1 MAAQSEVDRENGVVG
16 EPTVFALEAHLH
28 SILETVPDAMIVID
42 ERGLIL
48 SFSAAAERMF
58 GFSEAE
64 LLGENISTLMP
75 SPDRERHDQ
84 YLEDY
89 LATGERRIIGIGRI
103 TTARRRN
110 GAVFPIDLH
119 IGEARAGAEKLFTGF
134 IRDLTERQAT
144 QRRLHDLQAELAH
157 VARVTA
163 MGTLA
168 TALAHELN
176 QPLTAIA
183 NYVETARDL
192 LHEPT
197 NELLAV
203 VREALDECAAQ
214 SVRAGQIVRRLRDYI
229 SRGEIDRKPESL
241 NQQIGRAHV

>member
-1 MAAQSEVDRENGVVG
+1 MSVVG
-16 EPTVFALEAHLH
+16 QPTVVSLEAYLDP
-28 SILETVPDAMIVID
+28 ILDTVPDAMIVID

-48 SFSAAAERMF
+48 SFSAAAELMF
-58 GFSEAE
+58 GYSEAE
-64 LLGENISTLMP
+64 LLGKKVSTLMP
-75 SPDRERHDQ
+75 SPDRERHDH
-84 YLEDY
+84 YLKNY

-110 GAVFPIDLH
+110 GIAFPIDLH
-119 IGEARAGAEKLFTGF
+119 IGEARAGTEKVFTGF

-168 TALAHELN
+168 TALAHERN

-183 NYVETARDL
+183 RPQADGYRWRRR
-192 LHEPT
+192 PS
-197 NELLAV
+197 
-203 VREALDECAAQ
+203 C
-214 SVRAGQIVRRLRDYI
+214 GQIILRLQVARLRPDC
-229 SRGEIDRKPESL
+229 DR
-241 NQQIGRAHV
+241 